1 VMSNVGA
8 TELRSTLGEVLGRVQ
23 YAGERVVVERSG
35 KAVAALI
42 PIEDLRALEGLEDRL
57 DLEEA
62 ELALRES
69 AGEPTIPLEQVKKEL
84 GL

>member
-1 VMSNVGA
+1 MSSIGA
-8 TELRSTLGEVLGRVQ
+8 TELRSSLGDVLGRVQ
-23 YAGERVVVERSG
+23 YAGERVVVERGG

-42 PIEDLRALEGLEDRL
+42 PMEDLRALEELEDRL

-62 ELALRES
+62 ERALRES
-69 AGEPTIPLEQVKKEL
+69 AGEPTIPLEEAKREL